1 MAKKLRTK
9 KNKKMISWWGWMV
22 GVKLAFSKFCSKKIE
37 NWFAQIRRFT
47 PKKIGFGFVLRIQFY
62 IFWYRNQQMF

>member
-22 GVKLAFSKFCSKKIE
+22 GVKLAFSKFCSKKNRKIDLLKSDVLP
-37 NWFAQIRRFT
+37 
-47 PKKIGFGFVLRIQFY
+47 PKKTVLGLY
-62 IFWYRNQQMF
+62 